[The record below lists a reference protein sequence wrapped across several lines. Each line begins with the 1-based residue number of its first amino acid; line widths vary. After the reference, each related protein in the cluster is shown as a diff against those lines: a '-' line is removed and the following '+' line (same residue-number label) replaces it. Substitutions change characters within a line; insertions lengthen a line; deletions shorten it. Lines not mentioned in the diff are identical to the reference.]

1 MFRVVLRDTSTRL
14 PGLMESETESLTG
27 DAADEVCSALPL
39 ICAIMITGL
48 TLRHQGLQSGYLEN
62 VLG

>member
-1 MFRVVLRDTSTRL
+1 
-14 PGLMESETESLTG
+14 MESETESLTG

-39 ICAIMITGL
+39 ICAIIITGL